1 MTFQTGMKGSPT
13 LYTAELAERILRGL
27 RRGRSL
33 RAICK
38 DDGIPSE
45 GTVRTWATDDREGFA
60 ARYRQAREI
69 GNQARADRRHK
80 IFEWILAQLRSGRTL
95 RSICRRD
102 GMPVASTVLLWARAD
117 RARYDLAREIGYDMM
132 ADVIVDMADNVRR
145 EWIYTEASD
154 KPVLDRSHLARTES
168 RVNSQRWLY
177 AKAQPKTY
185 DNGAKGRRKARRP

>member
-13 LYTAELAERILRGL
+13 RYTAELAERILREL
-27 RRGRSL
+27 RTGRSL
-33 RAICK
+33 RNVCK

-60 ARYRQAREI
+60 TRYRQAREI
-69 GNQARADRRHK
+69 GNHLNADRRK
-80 IFEWILAQLRSGRTL
+80 AIFNWILEQLRSGRTL

-102 GMPVASTVLLWARAD
+102 GMPVVSTVLLWARAD

-132 ADVIVDMADNVRR
+132 ADIIVDIADNVPR

-154 KPVLDRSHLARTES
+154 KPVLDRSHLALCQS
-168 RVNSQRWLY
+168 RINARQWLF

-185 DNGAKGRRKARRP
+185 DNGAKGRRKARRG